1 MLFSWCFLHSH
12 FSFTPSIALVETLM
26 SSVPASAKI
35 PGRRQTQSADS
46 GTKFDDVPPGRASG
60 GPIPAEILTRSMNIS
75 LDTRT
80 IGQRFGQKSDANSRG
95 PDADVIS

>member
-35 PGRRQTQSADS
+35 PGQRQTQSADS
-46 GTKFDDVPPGRASG
+46 GTKFDDVLPGRASG
-60 GPIPAEILTRSMNIS
+60 GPIPAEISDPLDEYFARYPNDWAKIRSE
-75 LDTRT
+75 
-80 IGQRFGQKSDANSRG
+80 IGC
-95 PDADVIS
+95 